1 MNRSSAP
8 CSHVTAQPSHFYAQ
22 RLRSSSKRLMSWSLI
37 ALPMIGWMPRAQADA
52 MPVRYVQGSFHGF
65 LELRTDGGN
74 VVASGDSLQSVRGD
88 RITAET
94 IFHFKDG
101 SVDDEKTVYTQHRTF
116 HLISDRHVQKG
127 PSFPHPM
134 DVLIDAG
141 SGMVTVRTTDKDGKA
156 TVTSQHMTLPEDL
169 ANGLIPVVVENMQA
183 AQQGMTVEMVVMA
196 PKPRVV
202 KLVITNLGEENCSVV
217 DVATKATHYEVKI
230 VLGGAIGLIAPLVG
244 KAPPNIQI
252 WVIRGAAPTFAREQG
267 PMYAE
272 GPVMNIRLASPVWPA
287 VGKVGE

>member
-1 MNRSSAP
+1 MNGLSARCLRKP
-8 CSHVTAQPSHFYAQ
+8 AQ
-22 RLRSSSKRLMSWSLI
+22 RNQLSAQRVTSWASI
-37 ALPMIGWMPRAQADA
+37 ALILCGWMPRAQADA

-65 LELRTDGGN
+65 LELRSEGGN
-74 VVASGDSLQSVRGD
+74 VVASGDSLQFVRGD

-94 IFHFKDG
+94 IFRFKDG
-101 SVDDEKTVYTQHRTF
+101 SVDDETTVYTQHRTF

-141 SGMVTVRTTDKDGKA
+141 RGLVTVHSTDKDGKEEVK
-156 TVTSQHMTLPEDL
+156 TDHMTLPADL
-169 ANGLIPVVVENMQA
+169 ANGLIPVVVQNMQA
-183 AQQGMTVEMVVMA
+183 AQQGTTVEMVVLA

-217 DVATKATHYEVKI
+217 DVATKATHYEIKI

-244 KAPPNIQI
+244 KAPPNIQV
-252 WVIRGAAPTFAREQG
+252 WVIRGKAPTFAREVG

-272 GPVMNIRLASPVWPA
+272 GPMMTIQLASPVWPA
-287 VGKVGE
+287 PGRAGN